1 MDERKIWGLNGRSV
15 YANIVI
21 MEAKWRRVRKGVL
34 GGCVVGAA
42 VVCLVGSSFLSKR
55 AIAVEGIG
63 VSKTKCG
70 DITNNADVT
79 SKVYNPSLFD
89 ACAQRKA
96 SIARNEPSDYGA
108 IWLGNIRSG
117 NPDYLSAKVSTG
129 IVDNEGEVE
138 VFLRGAVMGPN
149 GAPAGNNTS
158 LTGSAQCIKIYV
170 KQGDKVYYPFSFGK
184 QSDKISGGVKCELTY
199 KRNGRPF
206 ETYDTNYV
214 LRRQANPDPFSLDG
228 NGNGIRFGG
237 TRVYADFSKLN
248 IVPENTD
255 RWAVLQ
261 KRDGGSIDFKEAT
274 VTIQRCFQDGR
285 TYGTAEEAAACWA
298 SDSKVKIQ
306 GDLMSV
312 RSTVSSGNNS
322 KSTGEVVKSTVTAG
336 PLILDGCETGC
347 NVTFKH
353 EIIVKSGYKF
363 GQRFYRK
370 ISNFINRQVAAADSE
385 LTRGVGGGFVQFESN
400 DKVYNKIVK
409 LYPGEI
415 YCSKMDYGIG
425 TSSSNHGVIQNTSVC
440 AMVRGTLNT
449 GVSLNVEGE
458 KGVSPYSNGSNYYV
472 VPNRLYYVKGSYIS
486 NTQKAY
492 GLRIN
497 EGAISGKRFSPS
509 SSVSVSDWQKVL
521 GVETKTLGE
530 RMSWNNTVSISDGGG
545 WSALFPFAVGS
556 QCGLD
561 VFSYSFGEDWKCN
574 VKKGEPYSFQL
585 AGVQKTVTMATEVS
599 SSGAVVPS
607 LVRFKSSENVKDNPF
622 LMAEIQTDKV
632 SDTLNLLVP
641 YNFKNSTWVDGGE
654 MKIINLESD
663 FNVTYHVGVGN
674 RENTT
679 LGATYA
685 TQVDNATSGVYWCKA
700 KKDQTSNDNPGNVCE
715 GGEYVTKIHKDKD
728 GHEQETL
735 FPNSDNNDNNPR
747 SVAIG
752 WGDLTEQGVEVGD
765 IICAWSWVTP
775 GRSGNDKSY
784 DTRMDS
790 NWGKN
795 NIAYSWNNGNPKNNK
810 VCGQIGKSPTIQVW
824 GGNVLS
830 KGKLNVSSVKEKTI
844 KEKTRWFGSFGELG
858 VFVPSGATSNSDHF
872 ASGAALGYEGIKQ
885 NGNSKDVLLPSYL
898 GLKQEDS
905 EEIGGG
911 SGRSI
916 EERMGGLKFGFGGDG
931 GIEKFAKALGRK
943 YCGDNASGCL
953 DPEGESEHICDNNDN
968 CKVENE
974 TVIIKPGG
982 SVVIGV
988 DDVKNVKD
996 VKISTNVQYEDE
1008 TDGYDSFSEVPRFV
1022 VIAKDIEIECDVT
1035 RIDGLLVATGTVNT
1049 CKSDTPEDREKEDHS
1064 NQLIVNGAIIA
1075 RGLVANRT
1083 YGAGPGIYS
1092 IVPAE
1097 IVRFDPTLLDLDLGS
1112 NDSNPKI
1119 VNITE
1124 LPPRY

>member
-1 MDERKIWGLNGRSV
+1 
-15 YANIVI
+15 
-21 MEAKWRRVRKGVL
+21 MEAKWRKMRRGVL
-34 GGCVVGAA
+34 GGCVGVVV

-70 DITNNADVT
+70 DITDNANVT
-79 SKVYNPSLFD
+79 GKVYNPSLFD

-96 SIARNEPSDYGA
+96 SIAENKPTDYGA

-117 NPDYLSAKVSTG
+117 SPDYLSAKVSTG
-129 IVDNEGEVE
+129 IVDNKGEVE
-138 VFLRGAVMGPN
+138 VFLRGAVMGSN

-170 KQGDKVYYPFSFGK
+170 KQGDKVYYPFSFGSE
-184 QSDKISGGVKCELTY
+184 SDKISEECKLKRGGKVVQTY
-199 KRNGRPF
+199 SP
-206 ETYDTNYV
+206 NYV
-214 LRRQANPDPFSLDG
+214 LRRQANPDPFSLDK

-261 KRDGGSIDFKEAT
+261 KRDGGSIDFKETT

-285 TYGTAEEAAACWA
+285 TYGTVEEAAACWD
-298 SDSKVKIQ
+298 SNSKVKIQ

-312 RSTVSSGNNS
+312 RSSVFSGNKS

-370 ISNFINRQVAAADSE
+370 ISNYINRQVAAADSE
-385 LTRGVGGGFVQFESN
+385 LTRGVGEGFFQFESN
-400 DKVYNKIVK
+400 DKVYNKIVT

-415 YCSKMDYGIG
+415 YCSKMNYGIG

-440 AMVRGTLNT
+440 AMAKGTLKT
-449 GVSLNVEGE
+449 GVSLNVEGKE
-458 KGVSPYSNGSNYYV
+458 GAPLYYDGSNYYV
-472 VPNRLYYVKGSYIS
+472 VPNRRYSVGGLYVS

-521 GVETKTLGE
+521 GVETLGE
-530 RMSWNNTVSISDGGG
+530 RMSWSNKVLLGNGKDSS
-545 WSALFPFAVGS
+545 FAVGS
-556 QCGLD
+556 RCNKNVLRGD
-561 VFSYSFGEDWKCN
+561 YGEEWECVIPYGEYGFS
-574 VKKGEPYSFQL
+574 L
-585 AGVQKTVTMATEVS
+585 AGEQEALTLETEVS
-599 SSGAVVPS
+599 ESGAVPS
-607 LVRFKSSENVKDNPF
+607 SIEFKSSSNAKNNPF
-622 LMAEIQTDKV
+622 LMAEIRTDKV
-632 SDTLNLLVP
+632 SDASKLLVP
-641 YNFKNSTWVDGGE
+641 YNFTNSTWIEGDGMKNIELGSRFDVKYYVNVGE
-654 MKIINLESD
+654 R
-663 FNVTYHVGVGN
+663 GN
-674 RENTT
+674 GT
-679 LGATYA
+679 LGGVSYA
-685 TQVDNATSGVYWCKA
+685 TQVDNAKSGVDWCKI
-700 KKDQTSNDNPGNVCE
+700 KKDIPVSSVIDPNACE
-715 GGEYVTKIHKDKD
+715 GVKETVAYDADKD
-728 GHEQETL
+728 REGIQSETL
-735 FPNSDNNDNNPR
+735 PPGQHWR
-747 SVAIG
+747 SVSIERE
-752 WGDLTEQGVEVGD
+752 DLINKGVQVGD

-775 GRSGNDKSY
+775 GDSQGDLQMSPEWNSG
-784 DTRMDS
+784 
-790 NWGKN
+790 
-795 NIAYSWNNGNPKNNK
+795 NIAYSWDNKNSGDKK

-830 KGKLNVSSVKEKTI
+830 KGQLVVSPVKEKPFEDDGTST
-844 KEKTRWFGSFGELG
+844 TRRFGSFGELG
-858 VFVPSGATSNSDHF
+858 VFASDSGNF
-872 ASGAALGYEGIKQ
+872 ASGAALGYGGIQWNKD
-885 NGNSKDVLLPSYL
+885 SKNVLLPSYF
-898 GLKQEDS
+898 GLNKEGS

-911 SGRSI
+911 SGGSMD
-916 EERMGGLKFGFGGDG
+916 ELKNTFGIDG
-931 GIEKFAKALGRK
+931 AIRGIKDFAEALGGK
-943 YCGDNASGCL
+943 YCGDNPSKCL
-953 DPEGESEHICDNNDN
+953 GSEGESTDIVKVGTGICEGKEYCRADD
-968 CKVENE
+968 K
-974 TVIIKPGG
+974 TVIINHGQ
-982 SVVIGV
+982 SVVIGK
-988 DDVKNVKD
+988 DDVKELENVK
-996 VKISTNVQYEDE
+996 ITTNVQYEDQAN
-1008 TDGYDSFSEVPRFV
+1008 GYGSFSEVPRFI
-1022 VIAKDIEIECDVT
+1022 VIAKDIEIGCEVT
-1035 RIDGLLVATGTVNT
+1035 KIDGLLVATGTVNT
-1049 CKSDTPEDREKEDHS
+1049 CKDGMLEDEKHS
-1064 NQLIVNGAIIA
+1064 NPLIVNGAIIA
-1075 RGLVANRT
+1075 GGLVANRT

-1097 IVRFDPTLLDLDLGS
+1097 IVRFDPTLLDLDLSS